1 MLKVKSVFA
10 QNDYTLLVE
19 LSDGRS
25 GIFDVKPYLDKGVFK
40 RLKDKNYF
48 KQVKPFF
55 CGITWPNEQ
64 DLSADT
70 IAYELKQLESHH
82 KSVNPA

>member
-1 MLKVKSVFA
+1 MLKVIKVKA
-10 QNDYTLLVE
+10 KDDYTLLVE

-25 GIFDVKPYLDKGVFK
+25 GKFDIKPYLDKGVFVE
-40 RLKDKNYF
+40 LKDIHYF
-48 KQVKPFF
+48 KQVKPLF

-70 IAYELKQLESHH
+70 IACGLIEQ
-82 KSVNPA
+82 

>member
-1 MLKVKSVFA
+1 MLKVKKVSA
-10 QNDYTLLVE
+10 NNDYTLSVE

-25 GIFDVKPYLDKGVFK
+25 GIFDVKPYMEKGVFK
-40 RLKDKNYF
+40 QLKDIGYF

-70 IAYELKQLESHH
+70 IAHELQR
-82 KSVNPA
+82 